1 MTELIDRADVDRV
14 LRDPR
19 YLVPETDTAAARPM
33 ARFRSRASR
42 FVNGPTH
49 DRRRARLEE
58 LLGLLDPDELAAAA
72 AARTRELIAASAPAD
87 GDSDAAEYGEAAPDV
102 AAIARRVP
110 VASLA
115 ELLGFDRPDDLPPL
129 VAVVAAPYASGV
141 RIDAADAAIVRLL
154 AAAARRPAA
163 AMRAAK
169 HLDDGTDDEPEDGAL
184 RVQLLVQ
191 AFAATAALVEG
202 AVLRAATT
210 PAATTEEVLAV
221 TLRDD
226 PPVRLTRR
234 VRPDGDL
241 VAVRLDGPD
250 RGARTG
256 DAARTLAFG
265 AGRRACPAERLAMA
279 MAGAVVEE
287 LRAC

>member
-1 MTELIDRADVDRV
+1 M
-14 LRDPR
+14 
-19 YLVPETDTAAARPM
+19 
-33 ARFRSRASR
+33 
-42 FVNGPTH
+42 
-49 DRRRARLEE
+49 
-58 LLGLLDPDELAAAA
+58 
-72 AARTRELIAASAPAD
+72 
-87 GDSDAAEYGEAAPDV
+87 
-102 AAIARRVP
+102 P

-115 ELLGFDRPDDLPPL
+115 EQLGFDRPDDLPPL

-141 RIDAADAAIVRLL
+141 DSDAADAAIVRLL
-154 AAAARRPAA
+154 AAAPRRPAA
-163 AMRAAK
+163 ATRAAE
-169 HLDDGTDDEPEDGAL
+169 HLDDGTDDELEDGAL

-234 VRPDGDL
+234 VRPDGDV

-279 MAGAVVEE
+279 MAGAIVEE